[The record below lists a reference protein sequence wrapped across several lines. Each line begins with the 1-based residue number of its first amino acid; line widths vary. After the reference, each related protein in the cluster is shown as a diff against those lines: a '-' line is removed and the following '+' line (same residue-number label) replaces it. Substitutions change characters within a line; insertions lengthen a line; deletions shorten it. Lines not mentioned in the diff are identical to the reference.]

1 MMSPLSK
8 RLSLMML
15 VGALAGGPVACSDT
29 ADEHPNT
36 EVPDAG
42 EPDAELDGDPEPD
55 AEPDGGDPVET
66 RALPLSLKV
75 QDEAGMPIAGASVI
89 YQGQAHLTDLGG
101 QVLIEP
107 AAGAETMIVQIEAEG
122 YAPSSAERPV
132 VEAADGQQMSALV
145 RLLALGEAQSFDAEA
160 DALLEVRGVKIRL
173 PANALVDAAGD
184 PVVGQ
189 AEMTFAG
196 IEPSSDDLRFMPGP
210 LIGVPTEGDPVDL
223 LSVYMADI
231 TFWQHGEKLQ
241 LAEGVEA
248 ELEFPIS
255 QAFSGYAVGDTI
267 PFWSFDLQQAR
278 WVYESECEVV
288 AGEGLV
294 ASCQAGHFS
303 WWNVDKPLG
312 TRNCV
317 EVTVIDAESGEP
329 IPGATIEGEAQSYLG
344 RVAPFG
350 ATDEM
355 GVTCVDFMREGTI
368 ELSALHSFYYQSAD
382 GPLTV
387 VGNETAASCQSEEGG
402 ECLQIT
408 IEMSNARGCLSGTLL
423 NEDAEPVAG
432 APVYGLYEMMTGPAS
447 AVTESGDD
455 GTYCLA
461 LPPVDEVELVSVHED
476 AAAQAVISL
485 DPDGFT
491 EAACGSEGCEDAGD
505 LVLES
510 GATTC
515 VEGSLNSYTT
525 QDDEY
530 VGVPR
535 ADEPVYI
542 YLGDVEL
549 TCGPDV
555 NPEDRGQIVA
565 QGITDADGGFALD
578 LPLMTDVQVTVV
590 IGECHEQFGREC
602 LAFSNQPSGSVIF
615 DIEGIEASVED
626 GGCQQLGEFNT
637 PPMCYQD

>member
-29 ADEHPNT
+29 TDEHPNT

-42 EPDAELDGDPEPD
+42 EPDAELDADPDPD
-55 AEPDGGDPVET
+55 VDPDGGEQVET

-75 QDEAGMPIAGASVI
+75 QDEVGMPIAGASVI

-132 VEAADGQQMSALV
+132 VEAAEGQQMSALV
-145 RLLALGEAQSFDAEA
+145 RLLALGEALSFDAEA
-160 DALLEVRGVKIRL
+160 PATLEVRGVRINL
-173 PANALVDAAGD
+173 PANALVDGEGN

-231 TFWQHGEKLQ
+231 TFWQNGEKLQ
-241 LAEGVEA
+241 LAEGIEA
-248 ELEFPIS
+248 DLEFPIS
-255 QAFSGYAVGDTI
+255 EAFSGYAAGDTI
-267 PFWSFDLQQAR
+267 PFWSFDLEQAR
-278 WVYESECEVV
+278 WIYESECEVV
-288 AGEGLV
+288 AGDRLV

-303 WWNVDKPLG
+303 WWNVDKPLE

-317 EVTVIDAESGEP
+317 EVTVIDSESGEP
-329 IPGATIEGEAQSYLG
+329 IPGATIEGEAQNYLG

-350 ATDEM
+350 ATDAQ
-355 GVTCVDFMREGTI
+355 GKTCVDFMRAGTI
-368 ELSALHSFYYQSAD
+368 ELSALHSYYYQDAD

-387 VGNETAASCQSEEGG
+387 VGNTTAANCQSEEGG
-402 ECLQIT
+402 ECHQIT
-408 IEMSNARGCLSGTLL
+408 IEMSNARSCLSGTVVDE
-423 NEDAEPVAG
+423 NAAPVAG
-432 APVYGLYEMMTGPAS
+432 APVYGLYEMTTGPGSVIA
-447 AVTESGDD
+447 ESGAD
-455 GTYCLA
+455 GTYCLD
-461 LPPVDEVELVSVHED
+461 LPPVDEVELLSVHEGT
-476 AAAQAVISL
+476 AAQAIISL
-485 DPDGFT
+485 DPDAFT
-491 EAACGSEGCEDAGD
+491 EAVCGSEGCEDAGE

-525 QDDEY
+525 QDNEY

-535 ADEPVYI
+535 ADQPVYI
-542 YLGDVEL
+542 YLGEVHR
-549 TCGPDV
+549 TCGPGI
-555 NPEDRGQIVA
+555 NPEDRGQILA

-590 IGECHEQFGREC
+590 IGECHEQFGAEC
-602 LAFSNQPSGSVIF
+602 LAFGNQGSGSVIF
-615 DIEGIEASVED
+615 ELQGIETSVED
-626 GGCQQLGEFNT
+626 GGCQALGEFST